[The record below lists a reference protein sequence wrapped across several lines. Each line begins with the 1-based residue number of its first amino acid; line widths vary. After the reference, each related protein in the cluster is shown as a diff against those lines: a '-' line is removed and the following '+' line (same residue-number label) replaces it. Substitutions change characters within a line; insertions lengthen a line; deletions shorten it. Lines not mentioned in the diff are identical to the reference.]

1 MLDAAAELGVG
12 FRAHVKTHKVWMCF
26 FFLVHLLSLCVFL
39 CIGWGEIGRDW
50 DFEYRSRDG
59 WEMMLLLLEMEG

>member
-1 MLDAAAELGVG
+1 
-12 FRAHVKTHKVWMCF
+12 MCF
-26 FFLVHLLSLCVFL
+26 FFFSVQLAELGVFL
-39 CIGWGEIGRDW
+39 CIGWCEIERDW